1 MSRPADDDETIILTT
16 RVPSGGPRVPV
27 RAIAFVALAVAVVGA
42 GVWSLWPSNPTAE
55 SSHQIARTPAAAPP
69 AQYTPEPSSAVQYK
83 PRPEPPNSDFKIEL
97 ANEQSI
103 LDHIPAGAADDLAV
117 FRFAANPRIVVLD
130 FASLRDQGLMLNRT
144 AALVEKT
151 GLPRDR
157 LLTDPELDA
166 AVHASGDTVETYYY
180 GHDYGAASLVR
191 FFALADRDNI
201 RLRDGEAALRR
212 LVRQEGWFDAAT
224 RAALISIPQAGA
236 DEHVTLSARA
246 TILHHELSH
255 GEYFTNPAYAAFVHQ
270 FWAQT
275 VGPTEREQIRSYLHS
290 AGYDAG
296 LEDVMENEAQAYLMF
311 TNSPEFFTPEMFG
324 MSAERV
330 AELRAGF
337 FQAMPPGWLRDS
349 LGHDLLIATTPTA
362 TRPRPDVP

>member
-1 MSRPADDDETIILTT
+1 MPRPADDDETINLSTP
-16 RVPSGGPRVPV
+16 VPSGPIPPDRPRVPI
-27 RAIAFVALAVAVVGA
+27 RPLAFVALGAALVAVLAGA
-42 GVWSLWPSNPTAE
+42 GLWSLWPPTSPPETAG
-55 SSHQIARTPAAAPP
+55 QIARKPANAPP
-69 AQYTPEPSSAVQYK
+69 AQN
-83 PRPEPPNSDFKIEL
+83 RPEPGPRSPDFKIES
-97 ANEQSI
+97 ATEQTI
-103 LDHIPAGAADDLAV
+103 LDHIPADAANDLAV

-130 FASLRDQGLMLNRT
+130 FASLRDQGLMLNRM
-144 AALVEKT
+144 AALIEKT

-201 RLRDGEAALRR
+201 TLRDSEASLRR
-212 LVRQEGWFDAAT
+212 LLRQEGWFDPAT
-224 RAALISIPQAGA
+224 RAALISIPQVGA
-236 DEHVTLSARA
+236 DEHVNLSARA

-275 VGPTEREQIRSYLHS
+275 IGPTEREQIRSYLHS

-324 MSAERV
+324 MSAARV

-337 FQAMPPGWLRDS
+337 FRSMPSGWLRDS
-349 LGHDLLIATTPTA
+349 LGHDLRAGTTPA
-362 TRPRPDVP
+362 AAPPRPDAP